1 MAQTVEDFLVSLG
14 FRVDASSE
22 QKFKNSI
29 DGAIKGTA
37 ALAVSLTAAA
47 TAVSAAVSKIAAG
60 FDEMFYMSQRAGAS
74 VQNIKGLSYAVSQLG
89 GSYQGALAS
98 IESFSRKLR
107 SNPGYESLVKQLGVA
122 TRENGKL
129 RETTA
134 IVQDLSRALSSKPY
148 YIQLQYMEALGLD
161 ERTYRALQS
170 GELKRYIEEYAA
182 KARALGVDQKQA
194 AEIGQQLTQAWRSLG
209 ATAELIGAKLEQ
221 TLGRSMASFVKDID
235 DFLIRNADK
244 IVRFFD
250 EAGKAAAWLAAAFQ
264 KLVEA
269 LTPAWEAFDR
279 IAVSLTGQSG
289 LQVALEAF
297 AVWLVGSWLLRI
309 LGAFTAVGAGW
320 GAMLLK
326 LGINPLTLGV
336 AGALALSTS
345 PANGGEDQEIARR
358 RRDGT
363 WGSNMTGAPGS
374 SAAPPQITDKRN
386 IWQRHAPKWLG
397 GQDGPAAPSNGISRY
412 GSGGRR
418 SRLTPEQ
425 AGEMRQ
431 GIEQS
436 AKDLGISA
444 EDLATVISYETGG
457 TMHPWQKGPTTKWGQ
472 HRGLIQWG
480 EPQRRKYGVNE
491 NSSIADQMKAVT
503 RYLRDAGVRPGHGIL
518 DVYSA
523 INAGSV
529 GRYNASDAA
538 AGGAPGT
545 VADKVQTM
553 GAHRAAL
560 AKLGRLAASGGG
572 YVPPYN
578 AFSGLNA
585 GSLAAAQSNA
595 ALIGGGIQ
603 PGGGAPL
610 MPPANSNSTNVE
622 MNHKTDITILGGSD
636 PGATASAVADAQ
648 NGVMGKSLR
657 NMQGAVR

>member
-1 MAQTVEDFLVSLG
+1 MAETIREFLVG
-14 FRVDASSE
+14 IGYKVDGGSE
-22 QKFKNSI
+22 TKFKNSV
-29 DGAIKGTA
+29 A
-37 ALAVSLTAAA
+37 AATKSAVALGLSLTAAA
-47 TAVSAAVSKIAAG
+47 TAVSAAVTKIAAG

-98 IESFSRKLR
+98 IESFSQKLR
-107 SNPGYESLVKQLGVA
+107 SNPGYESMVKQLGVA

-134 IVQDLSRALSSKPY
+134 IVQDLSKALSSKPY

-194 AEIGQQLTQAWRSLG
+194 AEIGQQLTAAWRSLG

-244 IVRFFD
+244 IVRFFE

-264 KLVEA
+264 KLIEA

-279 IAVSLTGQSG
+279 MAVSLTGQSG
-289 LQVALEAF
+289 LQVAMEAF
-297 AVWLVGSWLLRI
+297 AVWLVGSWLVRI

-358 RRDGT
+358 RAAGT
-363 WGSNMTGAPGS
+363 WGKTMTGSGAGS
-374 SAAPPQITDKRN
+374 APQITDTRN
-386 IWQRHAPKWLG
+386 WWQRTMPKFLG
-397 GQDGPAAPSNGISRY
+397 GKDAPAGGGGRGDSNAPIRGSTFTQKAPGIINRLMADF
-412 GSGGRR
+412 GFTRAQAAGIVGNLGHESGGLNTLQERNPTSGR
-418 SRLTPEQ
+418 GGYGWAQ
-425 AGEMRQ
+425 W
-431 GIEQS
+431 
-436 AKDLGISA
+436 
-444 EDLATVISYETGG
+444 TG
-457 TMHPWQKGPTTKWGQ
+457 P
-472 HRGLIQWG
+472 
-480 EPQRRKYGVNE
+480 RRKAFEAWAAEKGLDLNSDEANYGFLKHE
-491 NSSIADQMKAVT
+491 
-503 RYLRDAGVRPGHGIL
+503 LRTNHKGVVGSVKR
-518 DVYSA
+518 
-523 INAGSV
+523 AGSV
-529 GRYNASDAA
+529 DEATVAFEEGYERAGIKNYPSRMKWAQRALRAAERAA
-538 AGGAPGT
+538 AAQAEIGTTPSYAP
-545 VADKVQTM
+545 
-553 GAHRAAL
+553 
-560 AKLGRLAASGGG
+560 
-572 YVPPYN
+572 
-578 AFSGLNA
+578 FSKLNA

-603 PGGGAPL
+603 PGGAPL

-622 MNHKTDITILGGSD
+622 MQQKTEITILGGSD
-636 PGATASAVADAQ
+636 PSATAAAVEGAQ
-648 NGVMGKSLR
+648 RGVNGGMLR